1 MRLDVYLYKNGLCR
15 SRTKAAE
22 AIEKG
27 TVSVNGKIVLKT
39 SFDVEEKDEIGLR
52 DENISFVS
60 NGGYKLEKAFADF
73 GFSVENLVFADVGAS
88 TGGFTDC
95 LLKHGAKK
103 VFAVDVGESQ
113 LSEEL
118 KSNEK
123 VVVTDNF
130 NARNLTA
137 NDLGEY
143 VDGAVCDVSFISL
156 TYVLRPI
163 YDTLKENGF
172 AVVLLKPQFE
182 CGKKYLNKNGI
193 VNSEKAREEAA
204 MKIFDF
210 ANSIGFTVSDFT
222 NAPLRESKNVE
233 YLFYLTKNGEKKIS
247 AETVKKRVV
256 V

>member
-1 MRLDVYLYKNGLCR
+1 MRLDAFLYSENKYV

-27 TVSVNGKIVLKT
+27 NVTVNGKTVFKSSYDVKPTDSVEIVKPE
-39 SFDVEEKDEIGLR
+39 D
-52 DENISFVS
+52 FVS
-60 NGGYKLEKAFADF
+60 NGGYKLEKAIDDF
-73 GFSVENLVFADVGAS
+73 GIDVSGDTFADVGAS

-210 ANSIGFTVSDFT
+210 ASSVGFTVSDFT
-222 NAPLRESKNVE
+222 NAPLREGKNVE

-247 AETVKKRVV
+247 TETVKKRVV

>member
-1 MRLDVYLYKNGLCR
+1 MRLDLYLFKNGLCR

-27 TVSVNGKIVLKT
+27 AVSVNGKTVQKA
-39 SFDVEEKDEIGLR
+39 SFDVKESDEIELR
-52 DENISFVS
+52 EENVSFVS

-73 GFSVENLVFADVGAS
+73 GFPAENLVFVDVGAS

-103 VFAVDVGESQ
+103 IFAVDVGESQ
-113 LSEEL
+113 LTDEL
-118 KSNEK
+118 KSNDK
-123 VVVTDNF
+123 VVVKDNL

-193 VNSEKAREEAA
+193 VNSVKAREEAA

-210 ANSIGFTVSDFT
+210 ANSLGFTVSDFT
-222 NAPLRESKNVE
+222 NAPLREGKNVE

>member
-1 MRLDVYLYKNGLCR
+1 MRLDLYLYKNGLCR

-27 TVSVNGKIVLKT
+27 AVSVNGKTVLKT
-39 SFDVEEKDEIGLR
+39 SFDVKGSDEIELR
-52 DENISFVS
+52 EERISFVS
-60 NGGYKLEKAFADF
+60 NGGYKLEKVFADF
-73 GFSVENLVFADVGAS
+73 GFSAENLVFVDVGAS

-113 LSEEL
+113 LTDEL
-118 KSNEK
+118 KSSDK
-123 VVVTDNF
+123 VVVKDNL

-193 VNSEKAREEAA
+193 VNSVKAREEAA

-210 ANSIGFTVSDFT
+210 ANSLGFTVSDFT
-222 NAPLRESKNVE
+222 NAPLREGKNVE
-233 YLFYLTKNGEKKIS
+233 YLFYLTKNGEKKLS

-256 V
+256 L

>member
-1 MRLDVYLYKNGLCR
+1 MRLDLYLYKNGLCR

-27 TVSVNGKIVLKT
+27 AVSVNGKTVQKA
-39 SFDVEEKDEIGLR
+39 SFDVKESDEIELR
-52 DENISFVS
+52 EESISFVS
-60 NGGYKLEKAFADF
+60 NGGDKIEKAVADF
-73 GFSVENLVFADVGAS
+73 GFSAENLVFADVGAS

-113 LSEEL
+113 LTDEL
-118 KSNEK
+118 KSNDK
-123 VVVTDNF
+123 VVVKDNL

-193 VNSEKAREEAA
+193 VNSVKAKEEAA

-210 ANSIGFTVSDFT
+210 ANSLGFTVSDFT
-222 NAPLRESKNVE
+222 NAPLREGKNVE

>member
-1 MRLDVYLYKNGLCR
+1 MRLDLYLYKNGLCR

-27 TVSVNGKIVLKT
+27 AVSVNGKTVLKT
-39 SFDVEEKDEIGLR
+39 SFDVKESDEIELR
-52 DENISFVS
+52 EESISFVS
-60 NGGYKLEKAFADF
+60 NGGHKLEKAFADF
-73 GFSVENLVFADVGAS
+73 GFSAENLVFADVGAS

-113 LSEEL
+113 LTDEL
-118 KSNEK
+118 KSSDK
-123 VVVTDNF
+123 VVVKDNL

-137 NDLGEY
+137 NELGEY

-210 ANSIGFTVSDFT
+210 ASSVGFSVSDFT
-222 NAPLRESKNVE
+222 NAPLREGKNVE

>member
-1 MRLDVYLYKNGLCR
+1 MRLDAYLFSIKKFS
-15 SRTKAAE
+15 SRTKSAE

-27 TVSVNGKIVLKT
+27 FVYVNGKTVLKP
-39 SFDVEEKDEIGLR
+39 SQSVSDNDVITVCESNE
-52 DENISFVS
+52 FVS
-60 NGGYKLEKAFADF
+60 NGGYKLEKALSD
-73 GFSVENLVFADVGAS
+73 FSVDVNGLVFADGGAS

-210 ANSIGFTVSDFT
+210 ANSVGFTVSDFT
-222 NAPLRESKNVE
+222 NSPLREGKNVE

>member
-1 MRLDVYLYKNGLCR
+1 MRLDLYLYKNGLCR

-27 TVSVNGKIVLKT
+27 AVSVNGKTVLKT
-39 SFDVEEKDEIGLR
+39 SFDVKESDEIELR
-52 DENISFVS
+52 EESISFVS

-73 GFSVENLVFADVGAS
+73 GFPAENLVFADVGAS

-103 VFAVDVGESQ
+103 IFAVDVGESQ
-113 LSEEL
+113 LNDEL
-118 KSNEK
+118 KSNDK
-123 VVVTDNF
+123 VVVKDNL

-137 NDLGEY
+137 NDLGEC

-193 VNSEKAREEAA
+193 VNSVKAKEEAA

-210 ANSIGFTVSDFT
+210 ANSLGFTVSDFT
-222 NAPLRESKNVE
+222 NAPLREGKNVE